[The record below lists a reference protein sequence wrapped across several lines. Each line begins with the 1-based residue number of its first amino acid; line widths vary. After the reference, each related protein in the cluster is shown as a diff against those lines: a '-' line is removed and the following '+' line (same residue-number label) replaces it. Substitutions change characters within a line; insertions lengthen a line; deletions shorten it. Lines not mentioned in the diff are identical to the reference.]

1 LEDKGDTMNI
11 SKMILVSLAIL
22 AIASLA
28 LTHAQNNKTYVLV
41 HGAWSG
47 KYVWNASKT
56 MLERRGETV
65 ITLDL
70 PSHGDDQTPL
80 EQATLEGYKQAV
92 INAIGE
98 RSNVILVGHSFGGMV
113 ISAVG
118 EAVPEKISKLV
129 YVAAYLPRNGESL
142 FGLSQED
149 KNSKVGM
156 YWNQTSQTAASIK
169 AEGIVEVFCADC
181 RTVTQRTLVRKHR
194 PEALAPLGTPVTLTA
209 ERFGKI
215 PRYYIETLQDNAV
228 SNQLQKRML
237 SRTSVVASV
246 ELNTSHSPF
255 LSQTK
260 AFVDALSGF

>member
-1 LEDKGDTMNI
+1 MNI
-11 SKMILVSLAIL
+11 RNIFAASLAVL
-22 AIASLA
+22 AIAGLA
-28 LTHAQNNKTYVLV
+28 LTHAQNGKTYVLV

-47 KYVWNASKT
+47 KYVWNASKRL
-56 MLERRGETV
+56 LERRGDTV

-80 EQATLEGYKQAV
+80 EQASLEGYKQAV
-92 INAIGE
+92 IDAIGD
-98 RSNVILVGHSFGGMV
+98 RSNVVLVGHSFGGMV

-118 EAVPEKISKLV
+118 EAIPEKISKLV

-142 FGLSQED
+142 FALSQED

-181 RTVTQRTLVRKHR
+181 SKTLQRTIVRKHR
-194 PEALAPLGTPVTLTA
+194 PEALAPLGTPVTLTP

-215 PRYYIETLQDNAV
+215 PRYYIQTLQDNAV
-228 SNQLQKRML
+228 SNQLQKLML
-237 SRTSVVASV
+237 SRTSVVSSV
-246 ELNTSHSPF
+246 EMNTSHSPF
-255 LSQTK
+255 LSQPK